1 MNPDLPVIYLL
12 GNPEQHYRFLK
23 DHEIL
28 RPGDTMIYLHEI
40 TEVRDG
46 VNIIRNHEPWPTSAF
61 GNTAAAPES
70 RYHYLRPILPG
81 DPPLPPTL
89 KEAALPLLDYWFG
102 KYQFTCTDDE
112 ERRVWQAV
120 IDNLTPKEPT

>member
-1 MNPDLPVIYLL
+1 
-12 GNPEQHYRFLK
+12 
-23 DHEIL
+23 
-28 RPGDTMIYLHEI
+28 MIYKYEI

-46 VNIIRNHEPWPTSAF
+46 LNIIPNHEPWWS
-61 GNTAAAPES
+61 TAEGCKAHPSSES
-70 RYHYLRPILPG
+70 YCYLRPI
-81 DPPLPPTL
+81 TL
-89 KEAALPLLDYWFG
+89 SLREAALPLLDYWFG